1 MPADIRRQPSRVLV
15 ELCVEWASMSV
26 TKRQQGQVQ
35 SVDRAI
41 SLLEFLSRNG
51 LTGVTELAAWLDI
64 HKSTAY
70 RLIATLEAR
79 GLVEQDIETEKY
91 QLGYGLVSLASAVT
105 ADFDI
110 VRRARAV
117 CQRLSDETNETVT
130 VTILEGDDPV
140 VLDQASSSRSVLSAD
155 RTRSDAP
162 IHCTAA
168 GKVFLAFMSERRR
181 HRILSRPLERFTEH
195 TLVDRNA
202 LCAQLDIIR
211 ITGYAYTIE
220 ELELGLNAVGAPV
233 FAIDGKVAAVI
244 TLSSPAVRLPDE
256 IIPTVGQRVKQAAAE
271 ISRKIGFDTEL
282 HAAAG

>member
-1 MPADIRRQPSRVLV
+1 MSTSKRQP
-15 ELCVEWASMSV
+15 
-26 TKRQQGQVQ
+26 GQVQ

-41 SLLEFLSRNG
+41 SMLEFLSRNG

-79 GLVEQDIETEKY
+79 GLVEQDAESEKY
-91 QLGYGLVSLASAVT
+91 QLGFGLVSLASAVT

-110 VRRARAV
+110 VRRARTV
-117 CQRLSDETNETVT
+117 CQRLSEETHETVT
-130 VTILEGDDPV
+130 LTVLEGDEPV
-140 VLDQASSSRSVLSAD
+140 VVDQTTSSRSVLNVDWTGSE
-155 RTRSDAP
+155 SP

-181 HRILSRPLERFTEH
+181 QRILSRPLERFTEH
-195 TLVDRNA
+195 TLADREI

-233 FAIDGKVAAVI
+233 FAIDGTVAAVI
-244 TLSSPAVRLPDE
+244 SLSSPAVRLPDE
-256 IIPTVGQRVKQAAAE
+256 VIPTVGQRVKQAAAE
-271 ISRKIGFDTEL
+271 VSRKIGFDTEL
-282 HAAAG
+282 HAAIG